1 MAHPAVPACYSLE
14 FRSAKQVYLEDLS
27 SNATGTRNS
36 IRHDEVIRGQA
47 WYNTGLRPII
57 IWLLSSGDT
66 VAYSRLAVLALHGY
80 KDEHIRYEMS
90 PK

>member
-1 MAHPAVPACYSLE
+1 MTRPAVPACYSLE

-27 SNATGTRNS
+27 SNATRTRNS

-47 WYNTGLRPII
+47 WYNTGLRPVI
-57 IWLLSSGDT
+57 IWLLSSADT
-66 VAYSRLAVLALHGY
+66 VAYSSLAVLAIHGY
-80 KDEHIRYEMS
+80 EDQYIRYEMS